1 MIIGVDPHKSTHT
14 ATAVDAATN
23 TAVAS
28 VRVAA
33 SAAGY
38 RRLLGW
44 AQQFGER
51 RWAVENA
58 RGLGCHLAQWLV
70 AHGETV
76 LDACTAATARVRELS
91 RGGRRKNDVIDAS
104 AAASVAALQGD
115 AAAVAADD
123 DTVVFAL
130 LEERRASLAAQRVRS
145 VNQLHA
151 LLRDLVAGGAP
162 TALKA
167 GGAAALLRSIRPT
180 TGVERA
186 RKQLAWDLVR
196 EIRGLDAA
204 LESITQRMVDALEA
218 RPSRLLDIDGVGP
231 VLAARLIGRC
241 GRASRFPT
249 ADAFASYAGTAP
261 VEASSGERIRHR
273 LSRSG
278 DRKLNS
284 AHHRAPAPAAAK
296 TLTPR
301 APTPRPA
308 PQNSPNN
315 AHNPNTRPQHNPTSE
330 PATRNH
336 TKNTNPSHSPILVND
351 LARQYMKLTVNGS
364 IGRRTKNSVEQTA
377 RSSGSTSGSHTRS
390 ISGFSLDI
398 RTVPG

>member
-44 AQQFGER
+44 AEQFGER

-58 RGLGCHLAQWLV
+58 KGLGCHLAQWLV

-76 LDACTAATARVRELS
+76 LDASTAATARVRELS

-104 AAASVAALQGD
+104 AAASVAAYQGD
-115 AAAVAADD
+115 AAPVGADD

-130 LEERRASLAAQRVRS
+130 LEERRASLASQRVRS

-167 GGAAALLRSIRPT
+167 DGAAALLRSIRPA

-204 LESITQRMVDALEA
+204 LKSITQRMVEALEA

-249 ADAFASYAGTAP
+249 ADAFASYACGC
-261 VEASSGERIRHR
+261 
-273 LSRSG
+273 
-278 DRKLNS
+278 RKL
-284 AHHRAPAPAAAK
+284 
-296 TLTPR
+296 
-301 APTPRPA
+301 
-308 PQNSPNN
+308 
-315 AHNPNTRPQHNPTSE
+315 
-330 PATRNH
+330 
-336 TKNTNPSHSPILVND
+336 
-351 LARQYMKLTVNGS
+351 
-364 IGRRTKNSVEQTA
+364 GRGR
-377 RSSGSTSGSHTRS
+377 
-390 ISGFSLDI
+390 
-398 RTVPG
+398 

>member
-28 VRVAA
+28 LRVAA

-44 AQQFGER
+44 AEQFDER

-76 LDACTAATARVRELS
+76 LDASTVATARVRELS

-104 AAASVAALQGD
+104 AAASVAAYQGD

-167 GGAAALLRSIRPT
+167 DGAAALLRSIRPA

-204 LESITQRMVDALEA
+204 LKSITQRMVDALEA
-218 RPSRLLDIDGVGP
+218 HPSRLVDIDGVGP

-241 GRASRFPT
+241 GRASRFRT

-284 AHHRAPAPAAAK
+284 ALHLVAVTQVRM
-296 TLTPR
+296 
-301 APTPRPA
+301 
-308 PQNSPNN
+308 
-315 AHNPNTRPQHNPTSE
+315 AHSE
-330 PATRNH
+330 
-336 TKNTNPSHSPILVND
+336 
-351 LARQYMKLTVNGS
+351 
-364 IGRRTKNSVEQTA
+364 GRRYYDRKITQGKTHKEAMRCLKRKIAGRVWRVMLADEQQP
-377 RSSGSTSGSHTRS
+377 SCP
-390 ISGFSLDI
+390 D
-398 RTVPG
+398 TVAHQAA

>member
-1 MIIGVDPHKSTHT
+1 M
-14 ATAVDAATN
+14 
-23 TAVAS
+23 
-28 VRVAA
+28 
-33 SAAGY
+33 
-38 RRLLGW
+38 
-44 AQQFGER
+44 
-51 RWAVENA
+51 
-58 RGLGCHLAQWLV
+58 
-70 AHGETV
+70 
-76 LDACTAATARVRELS
+76 ATARVRELS

-104 AAASVAALQGD
+104 AAASVAAYQGD

-130 LEERRASLAAQRVRS
+130 LEERRASLASQRVRS

-167 GGAAALLRSIRPT
+167 GGAAALLRSIRPA

-204 LESITQRMVDALEA
+204 LESITQHTVDALEA
-218 RPSRLLDIDGVGP
+218 RPSRLVDIDGVGP

-249 ADAFASYAGTAP
+249 ADAFATYAGTAP

-284 AHHRAPAPAAAK
+284 ALHLVAVTQVRMATARAAA
-296 TLTPR
+296 TTTER
-301 APTPRPA
+301 SA
-308 PQNSPNN
+308 
-315 AHNPNTRPQHNPTSE
+315 
-330 PATRNH
+330 
-336 TKNTNPSHSPILVND
+336 
-351 LARQYMKLTVNGS
+351 
-364 IGRRTKNSVEQTA
+364 TA
-377 RSSGSTSGSHTRS
+377 RPTKGSVRNLVYLCVVGPRLGVGGRGSTAGS
-390 ISGFSLDI
+390 
-398 RTVPG
+398 

>member
-1 MIIGVDPHKSTHT
+1 MIIGVDPHKSSHT

-28 VRVAA
+28 IRVAA
-33 SAAGY
+33 GAAGY

-44 AQQFGER
+44 AEQFDQR

-58 RGLGCHLAQWLV
+58 KGLGCHLAQWLV
-70 AHGETV
+70 AHGEVV
-76 LDACTAATARVRELS
+76 LDVSTAATARVRELS

-115 AAAVAADD
+115 AAPVGVDD

-130 LEERRASLAAQRVRS
+130 LEERRGSLTAQRVRS

-162 TALKA
+162 TALTA
-167 GGAAALLRSIRPT
+167 AGAAALLRRMRPAT
-180 TGVERA
+180 TVQRA

-196 EIRGLDAA
+196 EIRALDTS
-204 LESITQRMVDALEA
+204 LESITKRMVEALEA
-218 RPSRLLDIDGVGP
+218 RPSGLVDIDGVGP

-249 ADAFASYAGTAP
+249 AEAFASYAGTAP

-284 AHHRAPAPAAAK
+284 ALHLVAVTQVRMPNSEGRRYYDRKIDQGKTHKEAMRCLKRKIAGRVWWVMLADEQQSACPDTLAHRAA
-296 TLTPR
+296 
-301 APTPRPA
+301 
-308 PQNSPNN
+308 
-315 AHNPNTRPQHNPTSE
+315 
-330 PATRNH
+330 
-336 TKNTNPSHSPILVND
+336 
-351 LARQYMKLTVNGS
+351 
-364 IGRRTKNSVEQTA
+364 
-377 RSSGSTSGSHTRS
+377 
-390 ISGFSLDI
+390 
-398 RTVPG
+398 

>member
-1 MIIGVDPHKSTHT
+1 M
-14 ATAVDAATN
+14 
-23 TAVAS
+23 
-28 VRVAA
+28 
-33 SAAGY
+33 
-38 RRLLGW
+38 
-44 AQQFGER
+44 
-51 RWAVENA
+51 ENA

-76 LDACTAATARVRELS
+76 LDASTAATARVRELS

-104 AAASVAALQGD
+104 AAASVAAYQGD
-115 AAAVAADD
+115 AAPLGADD
-123 DTVVFAL
+123 DAVVFAL
-130 LEERRASLAAQRVRS
+130 LEERRASLASQRVRS
-145 VNQLHA
+145 ANQLHGV
-151 LLRDLVAGGAP
+151 LRDLVAGGAP

-204 LESITQRMVDALEA
+204 LKSITQRMVDALEA

-261 VEASSGERIRHR
+261 AEASSGERIRHR

-284 AHHRAPAPAAAK
+284 ALHLVAVTQGRM
-296 TLTPR
+296 
-301 APTPRPA
+301 
-308 PQNSPNN
+308 
-315 AHNPNTRPQHNPTSE
+315 AHSE
-330 PATRNH
+330 
-336 TKNTNPSHSPILVND
+336 
-351 LARQYMKLTVNGS
+351 
-364 IGRRTKNSVEQTA
+364 GRRYYDRKISHGKTHNEAMRCLKRKIAGRVWRVMLADEQQP
-377 RSSGSTSGSHTRS
+377 SCP
-390 ISGFSLDI
+390 D
-398 RTVPG
+398 TVAHQAA